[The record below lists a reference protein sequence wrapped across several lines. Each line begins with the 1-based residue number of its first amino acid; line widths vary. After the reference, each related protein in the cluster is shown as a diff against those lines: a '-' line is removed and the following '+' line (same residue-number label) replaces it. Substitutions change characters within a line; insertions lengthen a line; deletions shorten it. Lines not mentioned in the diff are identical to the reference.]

1 MYIVWAC
8 DLQDDYRIVCETG
21 CQPIG
26 AYEADQCNFGEAPA
40 RSLVG
45 RPGWH
50 LTEQGMA
57 AITALTSNNGKGPR
71 VGASLGEQSFIDAGK
86 LHVSHGMLGR
96 LGKDKS
102 Q

>member
-1 MYIVWAC
+1 
-8 DLQDDYRIVCETG
+8 
-21 CQPIG
+21 
-26 AYEADQCNFGEAPA
+26 
-40 RSLVG
+40 
-45 RPGWH
+45 
-50 LTEQGMA
+50 MA